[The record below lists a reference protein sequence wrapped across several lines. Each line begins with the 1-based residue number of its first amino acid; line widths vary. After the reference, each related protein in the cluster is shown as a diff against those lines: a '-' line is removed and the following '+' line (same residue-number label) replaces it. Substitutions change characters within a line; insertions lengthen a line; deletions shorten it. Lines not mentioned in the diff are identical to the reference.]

1 MDRCIWPRA
10 KRRKVSGQLSHII
23 YVYIYI
29 YLNDIYAIH
38 DIYDIYIYIYTYH
51 ILYDKQPLLH
61 APPLPLFS
69 DLRTQELTIFP
80 EELKVFKA
88 LFWRGNTPVYTTGC
102 SWHVATCQGAGK
114 RREVGGLQQP
124 RVNVPIGCKLM
135 VKSPKSCAI
144 LE

>member
-1 MDRCIWPRA
+1 M
-10 KRRKVSGQLSHII
+10 
-23 YVYIYI
+23 YIYI

-38 DIYDIYIYIYTYH
+38 DIYDIYIYTYH